1 MRRSGRHPEGDNQ
14 EPSLFDL
21 PLDLPDRDRL
31 PPERIDPEDEDDF
44 AAPAVSPPPPLT
56 PLTASPSPP
65 LAASPPPPAR
75 PRPARLDPPPVE
87 RLEKSAPRRP
97 QPAPVPVAP
106 ALETGAPGRA
116 RLGTR
121 LAAGLADLLVHAAI
135 AAVALGGARLLGA
148 EPTLDEWPPLLL
160 FLLSFSF
167 LYTILPLAFWGQTLG
182 MTWAG
187 IASRNRDG
195 EPLTFDQTARRW
207 LGGLLTTATLGLPLL
222 VAIRGRTLTDLLSS
236 SATYRLG

>member
-1 MRRSGRHPEGDNQ
+1 MRRRSPEGEDQ

-31 PPERIDPEDEDDF
+31 APLADEDE
-44 AAPAVSPPPPLT
+44 PQEVREVEPPPL
-56 PLTASPSPP
+56 
-65 LAASPPPPAR
+65 R
-75 PRPARLDPPPVE
+75 PRPVRDERGGLDRSAPPP
-87 RLEKSAPRRP
+87 RR
-97 QPAPVPVAP
+97 PAPVPSTTAAP
-106 ALETGAPGRA
+106 VKEIEETPGASRRA
-116 RLGTR
+116 GLGSR

-135 AAVALGGARLLGA
+135 VALALAGSRLLGA
-148 EPTLDEWPPLLL
+148 TPTLAEWPPLAI
-160 FLLSFSF
+160 FLLAFSF

-187 IASRNRDG
+187 LLSRNKDG

-222 VAIRGRTLTDLLSS
+222 LASKGRTLTDLLSGS
-236 SATYRLG
+236 STLRVG

>member
-1 MRRSGRHPEGDNQ
+1 MRRRHPEGEDT

-21 PLDLPDRDRL
+21 PLDQPDREPL
-31 PPERIDPEDEDDF
+31 EDEEDDF
-44 AAPAVSPPPPLT
+44 APEPP
-56 PLTASPSPP
+56 
-65 LAASPPPPAR
+65 R
-75 PRPARLDPPPVE
+75 PRPARLDPPPAADRE
-87 RLEKSAPRRP
+87 RDRERPAPRRP

-106 ALETGAPGRA
+106 SVGTPKDAGSKAAGVPGRA
-116 RLGTR
+116 GLGGR

-135 AAVALGGARLLGA
+135 AAIALGGSRLLGA
-148 EPTLDEWPPLLL
+148 EPTLADWPALAL
-160 FLLSFSF
+160 FLVAFSF

-187 IASRNRDG
+187 LLSRNRDG

-222 VAIRGRTLTDLLSS
+222 VAGRGRTLTDLLSG
-236 SATYRLG
+236 SATYRMG

>member
-1 MRRSGRHPEGDNQ
+1 MRRRYPEGEDQ

-21 PLDLPDRDRL
+21 PLDQPDRE
-31 PPERIDPEDEDDF
+31 PQEEEEDF
-44 AAPAVSPPPPLT
+44 APEPP
-56 PLTASPSPP
+56 
-65 LAASPPPPAR
+65 R
-75 PRPARLDPPPVE
+75 PRPARLEPPVAE
-87 RLEKSAPRRP
+87 RERPAPRRP

-106 ALETGAPGRA
+106 SVGPPKGAGSNAAGVPGRA
-116 RLGTR
+116 GLGGR

-135 AAVALGGARLLGA
+135 AAIALGGARLLGA
-148 EPTLDEWPPLLL
+148 EPNVADWPALAL
-160 FLLSFSF
+160 FLLAFSF

-187 IASRNRDG
+187 LLSRNRDG

-222 VAIRGRTLTDLLSS
+222 VAGSGRTLTDLLSGS
-236 SATYRLG
+236 VTYRVG

>member
-1 MRRSGRHPEGDNQ
+1 MRRRSPEGEDP

-31 PPERIDPEDEDDF
+31 
-44 AAPAVSPPPPLT
+44 A
-56 PLTASPSPP
+56 
-65 LAASPPPPAR
+65 
-75 PRPARLDPPPVE
+75 
-87 RLEKSAPRRP
+87 
-97 QPAPVPVAP
+97 AP
-106 ALETGAPGRA
+106 ALEDESREPEEIAPPPLRPRPVRDERGGLDRSTATSSTLPTSPPARRPVPAAAPDAAKEIAENPETSRRA
-116 RLGTR
+116 GIGSR

-135 AAVALGGARLLGA
+135 VALALAGSRFLGA
-148 EPTLDEWPPLLL
+148 TPTLAEWPPLAI
-160 FLLSFSF
+160 FLLAFSF

-187 IASRNRDG
+187 LLSRNRDG

-222 VAIRGRTLTDLLSS
+222 LAGRGRTLTDLLSGS
-236 SATYRLG
+236 STLRVG

>member
-1 MRRSGRHPEGDNQ
+1 MRRRGPEGEDQ

-31 PPERIDPEDEDDF
+31 APLDEKDEAPDF
-44 AAPAVSPPPPLT
+44 EEIEPPP
-56 PLTASPSPP
+56 
-65 LAASPPPPAR
+65 R
-75 PRPARLDPPPVE
+75 PRPVRDERAGLD
-87 RLEKSAPRRP
+87 RSAPPTARRS
-97 QPAPVPVAP
+97 APVPAAASLPAP
-106 ALETGAPGRA
+106 DTAETSGRSRRA
-116 RLGTR
+116 GVGSR

-135 AAVALGGARLLGA
+135 VALALAGARLLGA
-148 EPTLDEWPPLLL
+148 TPTLAEWPPMVI
-160 FLLSFSF
+160 FLLAFSF

-187 IASRNRDG
+187 LLSRNQDG

-222 VAIRGRTLTDLLSS
+222 LAGKGRTLSDLLSGS
-236 SATYRLG
+236 STLRVG